1 MSKFISRFYADAI
14 VSLNNGKLFNFKN
27 IFISDNED
35 HFSIYECDPDD
46 TITIIYKSSIVYML
60 LHPEDKKAGATDGQT

>member
-1 MSKFISRFYADAI
+1 MSKFINRFYAGAV
-14 VSLNNGKLFNFKN
+14 VSLNNGKLFNFEN

-46 TITIIYKSSIVYML
+46 TITIIFKSSIVYMFL
-60 LHPEDKKAGATDGQT
+60 RPCNKREGETHD